1 MDSDAH
7 DLDGILAMEVR
18 LHASSTAD
26 TSPRPLF
33 LGGVEPG
40 GIDVWGEV
48 RGGGSNNLRQPGMTH
63 VATQT
68 TNLHAPSA
76 AMYDVCN
83 HDVYSMCAGRC
94 TYGTANTNLH
104 SAHSLRPDTD

>member
-1 MDSDAH
+1 MTVMDSDAH
-7 DLDGILAMEVR
+7 DLDGILAIEVR

-48 RGGGSNNLRQPGMTH
+48 RGGGSNNLHKPGDD
-63 VATQT
+63 
-68 TNLHAPSA
+68 S
-76 AMYDVCN
+76 C
-83 HDVYSMCAGRC
+83 R
-94 TYGTANTNLH
+94 NTNHKLAR
-104 SAHSLRPDTD
+104 SVRSNV

>member
-7 DLDGILAMEVR
+7 DLDGILAIEVR

-40 GIDVWGEV
+40 GIDVWGEL
-48 RGGGSNNLRQPGMTH
+48 LRDQLPG
-63 VATQT
+63 AEDKCNILT
-68 TNLHAPSA
+68 TEFMKLK
-76 AMYDVCN
+76 
-83 HDVYSMCAGRC
+83 
-94 TYGTANTNLH
+94 
-104 SAHSLRPDTD
+104 

>member
-1 MDSDAH
+1 MTVMDSDAH
-7 DLDGILAMEVR
+7 DLDGILAIEVR

-48 RGGGSNNLRQPGMTH
+48 RGQGQCSRF
-63 VATQT
+63 
-68 TNLHAPSA
+68 AP
-76 AMYDVCN
+76 
-83 HDVYSMCAGRC
+83 
-94 TYGTANTNLH
+94 T
-104 SAHSLRPDTD
+104 SLAPVMRAELL